1 MSPDLDAAL
10 RHPLVQRHPL
20 VKHLAGERE
29 RLGRA
34 EAKHE
39 QHQRAGEEYQGRLA
53 AWRRACDQAVA
64 DAADLPPKPVP
75 PDYDL
80 GRAANAILQQKMA
93 LVEQA
98 RMLLADAAPD
108 LVPQLAAEADKL
120 LATTAKGAVTTL
132 PRQMAALEQLR
143 TILTAVAK
151 CAWPHDVTGYR
162 PLDHGQL
169 VDLAISG
176 QGSHARDWAA
186 FLAEQQR
193 RAEAEAAA
201 AAEMATLADK
211 AAEQQG
217 RMVIGG
223 PGTFGQPDVP
233 PVDTRL
239 AGRR

>member
-39 QHQRAGEEYQGRLA
+39 QHQRAAEEYQGRLA
-53 AWRRACDQAVA
+53 AWKRACDQAVA
-64 DAADLPPKPVP
+64 DAADLPPRPAP

-80 GRAANAILQQKMA
+80 GRAANTILQQKMA

-120 LATTAKGAVTTL
+120 LAVTARAQVQTIRK
-132 PRQMAALEQLR
+132 QQAALEQLR
-143 TILTAVAK
+143 TVLVAVAK
-151 CAWPHDVTGYR
+151 CAWPHDVKGYR
-162 PLDHGQL
+162 PLDDGQL
-169 VDLAISG
+169 VDLAYSG
-176 QGSHARDWAA
+176 QESHARDWAS

-193 RAEAEAAA
+193 RVEEAAAA
-201 AAEMATLADK
+201 AAEMEALHEK
-211 AAEQQG
+211 AVEVPG